1 MTLSDALKQ
10 AWKIAKENKAMED
23 AATKASAERVLK
35 NSFYNRFDKKIA
47 GITGCWVKPIVKRE
61 YSEKFIKDA
70 MYAMFRDNNFY
81 IIQLDKHFK
90 VMYPQRFREFIRN
103 NLKDR

>member
-1 MTLSDALKQ
+1 MKLYSEVRTDTDAMITYQ
-10 AWKIAKENKAMED
+10 D
-23 AATKASAERVLK
+23 FRPVAELE
-35 NSFYNRFDKKIA
+35 KKIA